1 MKRRRNPLLGNA
13 RKMDE
18 RKVISILLLYR
29 KINDNLSIVII
40 VICANKIM
48 IL

>member
-18 RKVISILLLYR
+18 RKVISILLLYQ
-29 KINDNLSIVII
+29 KINDNLSIVVI
-40 VICANKIM
+40 VIFANKIM

>member
-18 RKVISILLLYR
+18 RKVISILLLYQ
-29 KINDNLSIVII
+29 KINDNLSVVII
-40 VICANKIM
+40 VIFANKIM

>member
-18 RKVISILLLYR
+18 RKVISVLLLYQ

>member
-1 MKRRRNPLLGNA
+1 MKRRRNLLLGNA

-18 RKVISILLLYR
+18 RKVISILLLYQ

-40 VICANKIM
+40 VIFANKIM

>member
-18 RKVISILLLYR
+18 RKVISILLLYQ
-29 KINDNLSIVII
+29 KINDNLSRVII
-40 VICANKIM
+40 VIFANKIM

>member
-1 MKRRRNPLLGNA
+1 MKRRRNLLLGNA

-18 RKVISILLLYR
+18 RKVISILLLYQ
-29 KINDNLSIVII
+29 KINDNLSRVII
-40 VICANKIM
+40 VIFANKIM